1 MGRAVMAMCAGT
13 GLLLLI
19 VVERRLKRRSV
30 IDSLLVVLT
39 WLALLGTRG
48 TQQKVD
54 LTLYFA

>member
-13 GLLLLI
+13 GLLLVI

-48 TQQKVD
+48 IQQKVD
-54 LTLYFA
+54 LTLYLA